1 MKQISQSPL
10 DNQPLELLFQCK
22 DYAVSQEEFSVLQD
36 KNAELLV
43 TSPQPSAGKMD
54 KYYES
59 ANYIS
64 HTDSKKTGLDQMYQ
78 WVKKRALRS
87 KANFIDQLAFGK
99 GNLLDIGCGTGDFLV
114 ACKNHGWKSTGIE
127 PNEKARKSGIEK
139 LKGNSLERNSENIFQ
154 DINEYRTSIEKGR
167 TEEKFDI
174 ITLWHVLEHVP
185 DITDYVKEL
194 HDLLAEKGCLVVA
207 VPNHKSHDAGVYGKF
222 WAAYDT
228 PRHLW
233 HFSKKSISLL
243 FATVKME
250 VVETRPMK
258 WDAFYVSLL
267 SEKYKNGKNNYSRAF
282 YNGLLSNLKANR
294 NGEYSSLIYVIK
306 KQKTHLDTI

>member
-1 MKQISQSPL
+1 MKQISKSPL
-10 DNQPLELLFQCK
+10 DNQPLEFLFKCK
-22 DYAVSQEEFSVLQD
+22 DYSISQEEFSVLQD
-36 KNAELLV
+36 KNADLLV
-43 TSPQPSAGKMD
+43 TSPQPLSGNMD

-59 ANYIS
+59 ENYIS

-78 WVKKRALRS
+78 WVKKRAL
-87 KANFIDQLAFGK
+87 KGKTNFIDQLAPMK

-114 ACKNHGWKSTGIE
+114 ACKNRGWRTIGIE

-139 LKGNSLERNSENIFQ
+139 LKSNSLEKNHENIFP
-154 DINEYRTSIEKGR
+154 DINKFRIFIEKEK

-194 HDLLAEKGCLVVA
+194 NDLLAENGSLVVA
-207 VPNHKSHDAGVYGKF
+207 VPNHKSYDARVYGKF

-233 HFSKKSISLL
+233 HFSKKSISHL

-250 VVETRPMK
+250 VVEIRPMK

-267 SEKYKNGKNNYSRAF
+267 SEKYKSGKNNYLKAF
-282 YNGLLSNLKANR
+282 YSGLVSNYKGYS
-294 NGEYSSLIYVIK
+294 NGEYSSLIYVLKNK
-306 KQKTHLDTI
+306 KHV